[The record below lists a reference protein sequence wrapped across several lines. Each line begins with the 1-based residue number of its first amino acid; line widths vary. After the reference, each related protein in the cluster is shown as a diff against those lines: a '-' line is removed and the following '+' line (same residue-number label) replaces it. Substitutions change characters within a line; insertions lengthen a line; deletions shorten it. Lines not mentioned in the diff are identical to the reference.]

1 MTKKEFILDCLVD
14 DDEAKTQIM
23 EYFEFGSID
32 ITEKELDLLLDE
44 MINEGLITINK
55 QWINE
60 KNEYP
65 YSLTQKGR
73 YIWRNIKEEEY

>member
-1 MTKKEFILDCLVD
+1 MTKKEFILDCLVN

-55 QWINE
+55 QWVNE

>member
-1 MTKKEFILDCLVD
+1 MTKKEFILDCLV

>member
-73 YIWRNIKEEEY
+73 YIWRNIK

>member
-55 QWINE
+55 QWVNE